1 MLILV
6 SAMLLAGG
14 PVPPTIGEIFY
25 GHAMGHSDPIPQM
38 ETMVPNFPR
47 CRTDEEIQKALTE
60 KKQRQPQS
68 CLIPLG
74 PYPAKTDGDPPS
86 G

>member
-38 ETMVPNFPR
+38 DVMAPKVPR
-47 CRTDEEIQKALTE
+47 CRTDEETQKALAE
-60 KKQRQPQS
+60 RKQGQPQS
-68 CLIPLG
+68 CLVPLG
-74 PYPAKTDGDPPS
+74 ARPAKTDGDRSS